1 MRGGGVVRWV
11 HFVSRR
17 WSQGVYKMVSLGIF
31 VYHADKCCLEV
42 WNTSTIALLLSRS
55 EADGHWSQPVH

>member
-1 MRGGGVVRWV
+1 M
-11 HFVSRR
+11 
-17 WSQGVYKMVSLGIF
+17 YKMVSLGIF